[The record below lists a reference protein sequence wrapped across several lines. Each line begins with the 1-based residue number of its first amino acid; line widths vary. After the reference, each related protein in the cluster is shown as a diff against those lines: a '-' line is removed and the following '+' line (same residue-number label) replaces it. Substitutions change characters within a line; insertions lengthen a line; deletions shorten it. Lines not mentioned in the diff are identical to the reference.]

1 LAAFLYTYP
10 FFMKTTMIDQS
21 RLQILAPENDLDLT
35 DLASLLVPAYKQVF
49 GDETWCEGWKCR
61 RCNKKYALRD
71 PCVVNGDCCGQQLEE
86 FYSDADVLKMFQEL
100 LLRRYQLRVVMEG
113 SERVVGFQWGWQDTL
128 AGMNSKLDLWPE
140 ILEQLGATLK
150 TKGLYSDVM
159 YYWSES
165 GVLPAFR
172 RLGLAKLMYQDIR
185 QVLRCD
191 VRSKLLRTTPR
202 SPQYQFSR
210 QQGDV
215 VVLNYSENTR
225 DRRVMD
231 DRVLLAGVL

>member
-1 LAAFLYTYP
+1 
-10 FFMKTTMIDQS
+10 M
-21 RLQILAPENDLDLT
+21 
-35 DLASLLVPAYKQVF
+35 LV
-49 GDETWCEGWKCR
+49 GC
-61 RCNKKYALRD
+61 
-71 PCVVNGDCCGQQLEE
+71 
-86 FYSDADVLKMFQEL
+86 
-100 LLRRYQLRVVMEG
+100 
-113 SERVVGFQWGWQDTL
+113 ERVVGFQWGWQDTL
-128 AGMNSKLDLWPE
+128 KGMNSKLDLWPE

-150 TKGLYSDVM
+150 TKGLYGDAM

-165 GVLPAFR
+165 GVLPDFR

-185 QVLRCD
+185 QVLMRD
-191 VRSKLLRTTPR
+191 VRTKLLRTTPR